1 MNNILLKLCETF
13 SDKPEHRTQIIDLL
27 KKDVNLNLN
36 YLEKIENNENN
47 EINYISP
54 LIIAC
59 KNNNLDLLDFLIEY
73 GVKINFPPNIH
84 HYLVHQIVK
93 PFTIDFCRTSR
104 SEYATKKKIE
114 NIIDRCF
121 KIYNFD
127 LIYILF
133 DRYYRIFES
142 NIFNITQRILNVEFE
157 NNEINNLLIF
167 LCNKMQNKR
176 KLMPYKQLLF
186 HNFNIEQFK
195 IFIKYG
201 YMDTSIFE
209 LPIMKA
215 NVNNEIIDT
224 YIWIHLLYPRFPYE
238 TMDSLMSLDT
248 HKELIEY
255 FNYLWFPN
263 EYFKGIYEK
272 KIKKIEGKL
281 ENVNEVT
288 FDGWNILHVSIY
300 LRNIHIA
307 IEIIQKTDIDLNAQN
322 SNGQTALHMACFYG
336 YEDIVQE
343 IINKLK

>member
-1 MNNILLKLCETF
+1 MNDQLKELCEKFSNEPEQKRQIIELLKTGA
-13 SDKPEHRTQIIDLL
+13 D
-27 KKDVNLNLN
+27 LN
-36 YLEKIENNENN
+36 YLEEIEINENN

-59 KNNNLDLLDFLIEY
+59 KNNNLDLLDFLIEN
-73 GVKINFPPNIH
+73 GVKINFPPNIL
-84 HYLVHQIVK
+84 HYLIHQIVK
-93 PFTIDFCRTSR
+93 PFTIDFCRPSR
-104 SEYATKKKIE
+104 SENATKNKIGK
-114 NIIDRCF
+114 IIVICF
-121 KIYNFD
+121 KIFNFD

-133 DRYYRIFES
+133 DRYYRIFEA
-142 NIFNITQRILNVEFE
+142 NMFNITERILNVEFE

-167 LCNKMQNKR
+167 LCNKMRNKR

-186 HNFNIEQFK
+186 HNFNIVHFK

-201 YMDTSIFE
+201 HMDTSIFE

-215 NVNNEIIDT
+215 TVNAEIIDT
-224 YIWIHLLYPRFPYE
+224 YYWIHLLYPRFPYE

-248 HKELIEY
+248 HKELIDY

-263 EYFKGIYEK
+263 ECFKGIYEGK
-272 KIKKIEGKL
+272 LIKIEEKL

-300 LRNIHIA
+300 LRKTQLA
-307 IEIIQKTDIDLNAQN
+307 VEIIQKTDIDLNAQN

-336 YEDIVQE
+336 YDDIVHA